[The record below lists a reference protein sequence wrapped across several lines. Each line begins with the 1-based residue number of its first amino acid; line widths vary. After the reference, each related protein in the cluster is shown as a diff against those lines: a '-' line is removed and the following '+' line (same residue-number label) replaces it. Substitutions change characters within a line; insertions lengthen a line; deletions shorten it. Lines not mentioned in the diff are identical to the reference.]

1 MTDRQE
7 VPMSQ
12 QKLHELL
19 TRAIELS
26 GKPKEEVIASGLRL
40 FVSQYESS
48 GVNGESA
55 LSIAGSRKGGI
66 TMDELLDE
74 MYPNEPVFHPH
85 AKKIQLGQVLTSAGY
100 KRKQARRGNDRV
112 LIWSK

>member
-1 MTDRQE
+1 
-7 VPMSQ
+7 MSQ

-26 GKPKEEVIASGLRL
+26 GKAKEEVIASGLRL
-40 FVSQYESS
+40 FISQYESH
-48 GVNGESA
+48 GVDGEKA
-55 LSIAGSRKGGI
+55 LSIASSRKGGI

-85 AKKIQLGQVLTSAGY
+85 AKKIQLGQILTSSGY
-100 KRKQARRGNDRV
+100 KRKQARRGTDRV
-112 LIWSK
+112 LIWTR